1 LPADEDPDPDEDEDP
16 DEDDVCGAPLEDVP
30 PEAGVEVN
38 SRGAVEVEAAF
49 ASSALRGE
57 TAVDEDEAVDAEEA
71 PASACSGPNSRLALA
86 AAESATVARSPAGLE
101 DAPRTGA
108 LTSGTSWALATD
120 ELRASWA
127 PDAPA
132 PDTRSM
138 WR

>member
-1 LPADEDPDPDEDEDP
+1 VA
-16 DEDDVCGAPLEDVP
+16 
-30 PEAGVEVN
+30 VEVN
-38 SRGAVEVEAAF
+38 SRGVVEVEAAF

-57 TAVDEDEAVDAEEA
+57 AAVDEDEAVDEEAA

-86 AAESATVARSPAGLE
+86 AAESATVARSLAGLE

-108 LTSGTSWALATD
+108 LTTSGTSWAPTTD
-120 ELRASWA
+120 ELKASWA

-132 PDTRSM
+132 PDTRSR